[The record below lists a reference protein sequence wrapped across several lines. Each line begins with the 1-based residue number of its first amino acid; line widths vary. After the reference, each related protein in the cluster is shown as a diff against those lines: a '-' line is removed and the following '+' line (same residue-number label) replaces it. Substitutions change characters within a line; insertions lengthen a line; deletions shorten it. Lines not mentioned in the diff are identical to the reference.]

1 MTQLEAARKGAMTPE
16 MRRVA
21 QRECVTPEL
30 IRDEVARGR
39 LVIPANTRHLAGSG
53 GAAPADRSDDG
64 RSYVDD
70 TAGRHWVNQT
80 VAQRRVALE
89 DPDLL
94 RGERAPKR
102 LDPTGIGRMITTKIN
117 ANIGA
122 SPVTSGTADEVEK
135 LRWAQKYG
143 ADTLMDLSTGGDLAA
158 CRQAIIDHATI
169 PIGTVPIYSMI
180 VGRAIEDLSYDEIA
194 TVLGV
199 SLGTVKSRILRGRES
214 LRGILE
220 DRLEAVPAF
229 SLSPQTVE

>member
-1 MTQLEAARKGAMTPE
+1 MTQLEAARKGRRTPE

-21 QRECVTPEL
+21 QREAATPEL

-39 LVIPANTRHLAGSG
+39 VVIPANVRHLAGSG
-53 GAAPADRSDDG
+53 GHAATTRQNQGHTAVVAGHPGARSDA
-64 RSYVDD
+64 RY
-70 TAGRHWVNQT
+70 WVNQT
-80 VAQRRVALE
+80 VAQRSVTIR
-89 DPDLL
+89 DPDAL

-122 SPVTSGTADEVEK
+122 SPVSSSTAEEVEK
-135 LRWAQKYG
+135 LHWAQQYG

-180 VGRAIEDLSYDEIA
+180 VGRRIEDLTYDVILAA
-194 TVLGV
+194 TERQARQGV
-199 SLGTVKSRILRGRES
+199 HYFTIH
-214 LRGILE
+214 
-220 DRLEAVPAF
+220 
-229 SLSPQTVE
+229 